1 MKQPLRLLLV
11 RHGTTKA
18 NQEKRFLGRLDL
30 PLSEQGEEEV
40 KALATRLNNEKISH
54 VISSPLLRARQTAA
68 VIAAAHNLPV
78 TIDERLVEL
87 DYGIWDGLTWEE
99 VGRLDL
105 AGREAWLQDGVS
117 YAPHGGET
125 MSAVATRVSAALE
138 EWRATINPE
147 AGPVV
152 AVFHG
157 AALAAALC
165 TLLQTPLRG
174 LWPYRTAT
182 ASLSEVQWFDIGP
195 VLTRLNT

>member
-30 PLSEQGEEEV
+30 PLSEQGEGEV
-40 KALATRLNNEKISH
+40 KALAGRLNNEKISH
-54 VISSPLLRARQTAA
+54 VISSPLLRARQTAS

-87 DYGIWDGLTWEE
+87 DYGSWDGMTWEE
-99 VGRLDL
+99 VGTLDL
-105 AGREAWLQDGVS
+105 PSRQTWLEDGVS
-117 YAPHGGET
+117 VAPHGGET
-125 MSAVATRVSAALE
+125 MTAVAARVGAALQ
-138 EWRATINPE
+138 EWRATMNPE
-147 AGPVV
+147 AGAVV

-174 LWPYRTAT
+174 LWPYRAAP

-195 VLTRLNT
+195 VLTRFNT

>member
-1 MKQPLRLLLV
+1 MNQPLRLLLV

-18 NQEKRFLGRLDL
+18 NQQKRFLGRLDL
-30 PLSEQGEEEV
+30 PLSEQGKDEV
-40 KALATRLNNEKISH
+40 QALAARLKNEKISH
-54 VISSPLLRARQTAA
+54 VISSPLLRAHQTAS
-68 VIAAAHNLPV
+68 VIAAAHNLTV

-87 DYGIWDGLTWEE
+87 DYGTWDGLTWEE
-99 VGRLDL
+99 VGMLDFV
-105 AGREAWLQDGVS
+105 GRQAWLEDGVS

-125 MSAVATRVSAALE
+125 MTVVAARVDAALQ

-147 AGPVV
+147 AGAVV

-165 TLLQTPLRG
+165 TLLETPLRG